1 MPWSRLDP
9 RFSYGSLLLCDEPE
23 RELHLRLRVPR
34 TADSAR
40 ELERVIFEQKRW
52 PATGVV
58 AEEHPLLGE
67 TTLLAY

>member
-1 MPWSRLDP
+1 M
-9 RFSYGSLLLCDEPE
+9 
-23 RELHLRLRVPR
+23 HVRLRVPR

-58 AEEHPLLGE
+58 AEEHPILGE
-67 TTLLAY
+67 TQLPAY